1 MSENLTDKCLQM
13 ATTDFVNN
21 LKSLSLY
28 QTTNQYS
35 NTIQYLTTQ
44 LKYATLNGLTENK
57 SLGLA
62 IVDNFY
68 RIVSIFDKKLL
79 DNNENS
85 YQTNLFLE
93 VLSNAFHGLCLLELF
108 ISIKDLYCTEI
119 IFHNYLTFT

>member
-1 MSENLTDKCLQM
+1 MSEDLTDKCLQM

-28 QTTNQYS
+28 QTAN
-35 NTIQYLTTQ
+35 QYLTTQ

-108 ISIKDLYCTEI
+108 VSIKDLYCTEI